1 MRPLLSLFILHIY
14 LYVYLFS
21 LSTTELNNFVEDYNS
36 SRVGVVCHVL
46 SVVCWVSNFKDVII
60 WPGLGALA

>member
-1 MRPLLSLFILHIY
+1 MREDT
-14 LYVYLFS
+14 
-21 LSTTELNNFVEDYNS
+21 LSTTELNYFVEDYNS